1 MNDKTRNLRRAGALA
16 VVAAAAVL
24 ATACGSSD
32 PSVTASATGGSA
44 TYGQE
49 VALAQCMRSHGEPGF
64 PDPAASGGFTLK
76 AATLGSSQTRVAYGS
91 CRHLLPGGG
100 PNLSQLQQ
108 EAQQRLLKEL
118 PVMLKFTHCMRS
130 HGVPG
135 FPDPALNGTAP
146 KSAAT
151 IDPQSP
157 QFRAAVHTCHPPAG
171 LSLHMHTSG
180 TVHKS

>member
-1 MNDKTRNLRRAGALA
+1 MNGKTRNLRRAGAVA

-32 PSVTASATGGSA
+32 PSVTTSAPGGSA
-44 TYGQE
+44 TYTQQ

-64 PDPAASGGFTLK
+64 PDPAPSGGFTLK
-76 AATLGSSQTRVAYGS
+76 ATTLGSSQTRVAYGA

-118 PVMLKFTHCMRS
+118 PVMLRFTHCMRS
-130 HGVPG
+130 HGVPN
-135 FPDPALNGTAP
+135 FPDPSLNGTAP
-146 KSAAT
+146 KIAGT
-151 IDPQSP
+151 IAPQAP
-157 QFRAAVHTCHPPAG
+157 QFLAAVRTCHPPAG
-171 LSLHMHTSG
+171 LTFHL
-180 TVHKS
+180 HKSQAVRRS